1 MIFKRYYKL
10 VCKLYPYKPEIKT
23 EDKNDTKKRRK
34 KNKKHPIL
42 EDAEKYYQEDEYGFK
57 INKLINKYIH
67 ENKTMK
73 GDEIVNCVMKYDTYY
88 IDEKHIYKRDVSIF
102 DKICLDDI
110 EDAFIEE
117 FRSYKFEEVFKKYIY
132 DYLSSLTSRISTISR
147 FDTVIKLVNI
157 ENIVNIGIFLNLLDD
172 KYKSIGKIQW
182 YYL

>member
-73 GDEIVNCVMKYDTYY
+73 GDEIVNCV
-88 IDEKHIYKRDVSIF
+88 
-102 DKICLDDI
+102 
-110 EDAFIEE
+110 
-117 FRSYKFEEVFKKYIY
+117 
-132 DYLSSLTSRISTISR
+132 
-147 FDTVIKLVNI
+147 
-157 ENIVNIGIFLNLLDD
+157 
-172 KYKSIGKIQW
+172 IQI
-182 YYL
+182 